1 MRKKELKQTKMN
13 IYEFINSPIIRELC
27 EKNQHQF
34 DTYQMAVIVANSD
47 KPLEEKIIA
56 YEELVDYYPDETF
69 EFNSTYL
76 YPFGA
81 VGINISFNEIS
92 IRDFL
97 KKRLAEMRKAKG
109 STEDLVYKYLWNQRI
124 LAPKFI
130 KEEDVVVPFWFDPIS
145 AGK

>member
-1 MRKKELKQTKMN
+1 MRKKELRLTKMN
-13 IYEFINSPIIRELC
+13 IYEFIDSPIIRELC

-47 KPLEEKIIA
+47 KPFEEKIMA

-97 KKRLAEMRKAKG
+97 KKRLAEMRKAKD
-109 STEDLVYKYLWNQRI
+109 STEDLVYKYLCNERI
-124 LAPKFI
+124 SAPSFI
-130 KEEDVVVPFWFDPIS
+130 EEKDIVPPFWYNPYQR
-145 AGK
+145 

>member
-1 MRKKELKQTKMN
+1 MN
-13 IYEFINSPIIRELC
+13 IYEFINSPTIRERC
-27 EKNQHQF
+27 EKYQHQF

-47 KPLEEKIIA
+47 KPFEEKIKA

-69 EFNSTYL
+69 GFNSTYL

-109 STEDLVYKYLWNQRI
+109 STQDLVYKYLCNQRI
-124 LAPKFI
+124 SAPSFI
-130 KEEDVVVPFWFDPIS
+130 EENDIVAPFWFNPYLQ
-145 AGK
+145 GE